1 MSGVALDTTVV
12 GWARLAASGTQDG
25 PTFGTPSGPQVG
37 HSVANRASLNRRSP
51 RAACNQLAPK
61 MTTTHS
67 GAWRPKY
74 REFERGLRG
83 SAAARLL
90 LYGQE
95 VRNPDFP
102 TLTGETL

>member
-51 RAACNQLAPK
+51 RAACNQMAPK

-74 REFERGLRG
+74 REFERGLREEG
-83 SAAARLL
+83 SYPSATLWSG
-90 LYGQE
+90 GQE
-95 VRNPDFP
+95 S
-102 TLTGETL
+102 